1 MYIILEVY
9 MGTVKQEY
17 IKNVIRKNISNMS
30 QETVNRRAS
39 TISGWIQWIISAQ
52 I

>member
-1 MYIILEVY
+1 
-9 MGTVKQEY
+9 MGSVKQEY

-30 QETVNRRAS
+30 QDTVNRRAS